1 MTSVDNDV
9 NYSVVF
15 MGEIITGFE
24 KNRVMKNVAHITRLS
39 LDEIERKFFKEQIG
53 RLVIKK
59 THDLDKAKKY
69 HGKFSRA
76 GMAVGIQMDFK
87 KLAHQ

>member
-1 MTSVDNDV
+1 MTSLDNDV

-15 MGEIITGFE
+15 MGEIIMGFD
-24 KNRVMKNVAHITRLS
+24 KNHVMKNVAYITHLS
-39 LDEIERKFFKEQIG
+39 LDEIERKFFKAKVG

-59 THDLDKAKKY
+59 THDLNKAKKY

-87 KLAHQ
+87 GVVN